1 MKITQVKTI
10 LTSPNQNYLF
20 VKIVT
25 DSGIYGVGD
34 ASLNGRE
41 ETVANLIDM
50 YLAPQLIGRDPEQI
64 EDFWQLVYRG
74 SYWRGGNVMMSAL
87 SGIDMALWDILGKSA
102 EKPLY
107 ALLGGKARDKVLC
120 YSHVLGKTME
130 EKLDNAAGFVRE
142 RGLQVFVSGPAFRL
156 PTGPSASRD
165 IKTHLSSNPGLL
177 TGKSRIPSTLLSAS
191 AKM

>member
-102 EKPLY
+102 EKPL
-107 ALLGGKARDKVLC
+107 
-120 YSHVLGKTME
+120 
-130 EKLDNAAGFVRE
+130 
-142 RGLQVFVSGPAFRL
+142 
-156 PTGPSASRD
+156 
-165 IKTHLSSNPGLL
+165 
-177 TGKSRIPSTLLSAS
+177 
-191 AKM
+191 